1 VLPTRWVLPAGTGRP
16 RPGGSGQAGAAALLP
31 YVGWN
36 AFALVLNTRIAVL
49 NRDGRGR

>member
-1 VLPTRWVLPAGTGRP
+1 MLTREVARADRT
-16 RPGGSGQAGAAALLP
+16 AAVALRP

-49 NRDGRGR
+49 SRDGRGR